1 MESAPTIAWNERPR
15 SPEYAIVYGNGT
27 TRMFNAFPPSCA
39 DEALR
44 SHDTAAELRGASSAR
59 LWLRVRMVQ
68 PTRGARDFGT
78 TRAT

>member
-1 MESAPTIAWNERPR
+1 MPPVGVS
-15 SPEYAIVYGNGT
+15 
-27 TRMFNAFPPSCA
+27 AFPPSWA

-44 SHDTAAELRGASSAR
+44 SQETAAELRGASSAR
-59 LWLRVRMVQ
+59 LWLSVRMVQ